1 MVDVRGKRQYPQK
14 LSHSDDVNL
23 PPLAFGPEYLNV
35 SRAFRRMNLTRMP
48 TSSDDVS
55 RLLPPSHDFFAS
67 GMNGRIRLMQRTG
80 RDPPPAVGR
89 SSLGMPHFGPFSRG
103 APLDGTAPALLRR
116 DDQKTVSKSCLG
128 PFANLFATH
137 LVRLVSL

>member
-35 SRAFRRMNLTRMP
+35 SRPFRRMNLTRMP

-55 RLLPPSHDFFAS
+55 RLLPPSHGFFAS

-89 SSLGMPHFGPFSRG
+89 SSLGMPHVGPFSRG